1 MLFCDTP
8 CARIF
13 CKERPDGA
21 VRVRPVDER
30 GGHLSLQGPDI
41 QPGVPITETL
51 RESCP
56 VVWGSLNVSLS
67 IPPPFPGVGASAS
80 PHVRPRHHVFLH
92 LRWVLRREAAWRV
105 FPCRSQALLYPA
117 HPHLPPAALPCRTA
131 ATTARRWTWAL
142 CFSFL
147 APCTMAALA
156 PRRQ

>member
-1 MLFCDTP
+1 VLFCDTP

-92 LRWVLRREAAWRV
+92 LRWVLRREAAFGGVCSPAEARH
-105 FPCRSQALLYPA
+105 FCTPHTLTCRPPPSHAGRQQRRRGGGPGPCASL
-117 HPHLPPAALPCRTA
+117 
-131 ATTARRWTWAL
+131 
-142 CFSFL
+142 F
-147 APCTMAALA
+147 
-156 PRRQ
+156 